1 MYEHRINT
9 GKDLHGMVLVL
20 PQATVVSL
28 GVDPMLLD
36 LDLDIGLYS
45 TILYLNLLET
55 LDRTLL
61 TQDKPK

>member
-1 MYEHRINT
+1 
-9 GKDLHGMVLVL
+9 MVLAL

-45 TILYLNLLET
+45 TMLYLNLLET
-55 LDRTLL
+55 LGRTLL
-61 TQDKPK
+61 TQDKPRQPQTHT

>member
-1 MYEHRINT
+1 MNT
-9 GKDLHGMVLVL
+9 GKDGHGMVLVL

-45 TILYLNLLET
+45 TMLYLNLLET
-55 LDRTLL
+55 LGRTLL
-61 TQDKPK
+61 TQD

>member
-1 MYEHRINT
+1 
-9 GKDLHGMVLVL
+9 MVLVL

-36 LDLDIGLYS
+36 LDLDLDIGLYF

-55 LDRTLL
+55 LGRTLL
-61 TQDKPK
+61 TQD

>member
-1 MYEHRINT
+1 MNT
-9 GKDLHGMVLVL
+9 DKNGHGMILVL

-45 TILYLNLLET
+45 TMLYLNLLET
-55 LDRTLL
+55 LGRTLL
-61 TQDKPK
+61 TQD

>member
-1 MYEHRINT
+1 MWN
-9 GKDLHGMVLVL
+9 GHGMVLVL

-45 TILYLNLLET
+45 TMLYLNLLET
-55 LDRTLL
+55 LGKTLL
-61 TQDKPK
+61 TQV